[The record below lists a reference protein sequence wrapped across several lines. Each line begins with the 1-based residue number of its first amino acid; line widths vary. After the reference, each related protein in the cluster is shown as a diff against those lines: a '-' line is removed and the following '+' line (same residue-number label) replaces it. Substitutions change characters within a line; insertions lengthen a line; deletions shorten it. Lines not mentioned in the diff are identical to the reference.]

1 MTVVTEI
8 RHLQLLLAIDEE
20 GTLHA
25 AARRLHLSPSALSQQ
40 LRDLEQRLGG
50 ALFQRQWR
58 RLVATPAARHLIEG
72 ARGLVTELERLE
84 GETRALMGGAHATL
98 RIAMI
103 CQETYRWLP
112 DVLLRLAT
120 QAPSVEVSI
129 ITDVVHDPT
138 EALAERKIDV
148 ALVAGK
154 RMRDRRTKDAH
165 VFRDELV
172 AVVSSKHPWAGA
184 KSVPVRAFAKEQLY
198 CDEGAVTKRA
208 PLGRLFA
215 EVDVSPRKISI
226 VPTSGTVALEL
237 VRANLGVTVMPCWAV
252 APFAPRDG
260 LALVRVGP
268 RGLWL
273 EWAALTRNEPASP
286 GLATFLEIMKAC
298 VSNAAASRKASARR
312 SPRVPDG

>member
-8 RHLQLLLAIDEE
+8 RHLQLLLAINEE

-58 RLVATPAARHLIEG
+58 RLVTTQAARHLIEG
-72 ARGLVTELERLE
+72 ARGLLTELERLE
-84 GETRALMGGAHATL
+84 DETQALMGGADATL

-120 QAPSVEVSI
+120 QEPIVDVSI
-129 ITDVVHDPT
+129 VTDVAHDPT

-154 RMRDRRTKDAH
+154 RTPDRRTKNALI
-165 VFRDELV
+165 FRDELV

-184 KSVPVRAFAKEQLY
+184 KTIPVRAFAQEQLY
-198 CDEGAVTKRA
+198 CDDGAITKRA
-208 PLGRLFA
+208 PLGRLLA
-215 EVDVSPRKISI
+215 EADVSPRKVSI
-226 VPTSGTVALEL
+226 VPTSGTVALDL
-237 VRANLGVTVMPCWAV
+237 ARANLGVTVMPRFTV
-252 APFAPRDG
+252 AQFARRDG
-260 LALVRVGP
+260 IALVRVGP

-273 EWAALTRNEPASP
+273 EWAALTRNEPASV

-298 VSNAAASRKASARR
+298 VSKSAAPRKAQARS